1 MIHKHVNAASV
12 VSAQRNVVLRAAA
25 SKQNFIPPLLG
36 GILEGRTGF
45 DRVRKIMCARMCG

>member
-1 MIHKHVNAASV
+1 MIHKHANVVNV

-25 SKQNFIPPLLG
+25 SKQNFIPPLRG
-36 GILEGRTGF
+36 GVLEGRTGF

>member
-1 MIHKHVNAASV
+1 
-12 VSAQRNVVLRAAA
+12 VLRAAA